1 VGEVTYLALLV
12 LVLGG
17 VRWLAT
23 RRHPDLVSANWLRQL
38 KQGERTEYHGVTYSG
53 KFNRSAH
60 E

>member
-1 VGEVTYLALLV
+1 VTYLALLV

-23 RRHPDLVSANWLRQL
+23 RRHPDLVSDLWLIQL
-38 KQGERTEYHGVTYSG
+38 KQGEREMIRRG
-53 KFNRSAH
+53 

>member
-1 VGEVTYLALLV
+1 VTYFALLV

-23 RRHPDLVSANWLRQL
+23 RRHPDLVSDLWLIQL
-38 KQGERTEYHGVTYSG
+38 KQGEREMIRRG
-53 KFNRSAH
+53 